1 MAGTPDSYYNP
12 DYSTIYSAIDN
23 THFIRQFFTNLD
35 GTLNFNAIN
44 NYIGAKENG
53 ISDEEIFSTQGQKDY
68 LGNQNPTAKYKH
80 RSKQDLTTNVA
91 PAVEKIFSV
100 GKQATDAGKQATDAG
115 EQALDGTKK
124 TDWGGILSG
133 AGDVMAGLGALG
145 SVGLGIWQGIENQ
158 KNMREQLD
166 LARENFNF
174 QKGLANRNIANS
186 ARQINEQVAARAGL
200 ADAYGARN
208 GSDAD
213 RYNKAHRVDGSPIG

>member
-1 MAGTPDSYYNP
+1 MNWFTTLYNEFKP
-12 DYSTIYSAIDN
+12 PIMGKNSIAA
-23 THFIRQFFTNLD
+23 TNKTNDLY
-35 GTLNFNAIN
+35 NAFNA
-44 NYIGAKENG
+44 GRE
-53 ISDEEIFSTQGQKDY
+53 SVD
-68 LGNQNPTAKYKH
+68 TA
-80 RSKQDLTTNVA
+80 
-91 PAVEKIFSV
+91 
-100 GKQATDAGKQATDAG
+100 KQATDAGK
-115 EQALDGTKK
+115 QALDGTKK

-158 KNMREQLD
+158 ERMKDQLD

>member
-1 MAGTPDSYYNP
+1 MAITPDPYYNP
-12 DYSTIYSAIDN
+12 NYSSVYNAIANTDYA
-23 THFIRQFFTNLD
+23 HQFFTNPD
-35 GTLNFNAIN
+35 GTLDFNAMN

-53 ISDEEIFSTQGQKDY
+53 ISDEEIFSAQGQRDY
-68 LGNQNPTAKYKH
+68 LGNQNPVAKYGPK
-80 RSKQDLTTNVA
+80 SKEDFTTNAA
-91 PAVEKIFSV
+91 PAVEKTFSV
-100 GKQATDAGKQATDAG
+100 TNQAIKQSTDAGK
-115 EQALDGTKK
+115 QALDGTKK

-133 AGDVMAGLGALG
+133 AGDIMAGIGALG

-158 KNMREQLD
+158 KRMKEQLD